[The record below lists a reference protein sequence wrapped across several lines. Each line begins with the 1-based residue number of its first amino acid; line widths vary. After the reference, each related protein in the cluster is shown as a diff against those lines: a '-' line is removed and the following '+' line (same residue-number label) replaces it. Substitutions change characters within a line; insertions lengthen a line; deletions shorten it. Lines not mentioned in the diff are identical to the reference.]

1 VLAVRTV
8 EVSLPGHMRRCE
20 GCGCR
25 LSRYNNETS
34 CTACSRRAREGKPP
48 RPSVPGRVWSDVEVQ
63 QALADRDFGTLCL
76 LVRRHGALR
85 QEDLAML
92 TGLGQPFLSMLESGV
107 RRLTNIDKIIT
118 LLDGLDVPI
127 ELTGP
132 MLRTSAPPTAPH
144 DEPSGLLV
152 VGGSEAD

>member
-1 VLAVRTV
+1 
-8 EVSLPGHMRRCE
+8 
-20 GCGCR
+20 
-25 LSRYNNETS
+25 
-34 CTACSRRAREGKPP
+34 
-48 RPSVPGRVWSDVEVQ
+48 
-63 QALADRDFGTLCL
+63 
-76 LVRRHGALR
+76 
-85 QEDLAML
+85 ML